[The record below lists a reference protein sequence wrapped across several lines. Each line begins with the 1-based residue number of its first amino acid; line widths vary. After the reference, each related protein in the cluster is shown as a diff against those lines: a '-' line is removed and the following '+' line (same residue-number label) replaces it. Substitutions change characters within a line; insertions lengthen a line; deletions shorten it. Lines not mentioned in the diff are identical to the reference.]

1 MFRHFITLSL
11 RNFRRNRTTFLI
23 NLLGLSTGLTCVIL
37 IYLWVSDEKSIDR
50 FHATDGKLYQVMNN
64 LELPFDILTL
74 ESTPYQMA
82 SSLREE
88 MPEVEAAVAIN
99 DFFTWRHKEGVISHG
114 EAKAEVKGLY
124 STSSFFEVFPFK
136 ILLGHP
142 QQPLQRK
149 DEIIISKSLKDKL
162 FPDLS
167 NPIGEVL
174 AFDHSTYTGKF
185 KVAGV
190 IEGPPSDASWQFDFI
205 LHFDAL
211 LEQDPEAERW
221 TANAAKTFLLLRED
235 TKPEEFNAKIA
246 NFINDRNQFS
256 NAFTPFVQRYSDK
269 YLYGNYVSGKQSGGR
284 IEYVKL
290 FSLIAII
297 ILLIA
302 CINFINL
309 STAQASL
316 KSKEVGVKKTFGI
329 GRSALIWQYL
339 GESLLLTTFAVLL
352 AIQFAY
358 WLLPSF
364 NQIAGK
370 QLSLVLDGS
379 SAFALLVITLLT
391 ALLAGIYP
399 AFYLSGFKPVE
410 VLKSKI
416 HLSKNEAWI
425 RKGLVVFQFTLSVLF
440 IVGLWVVHQQIDLA
454 QTKNMGY
461 DRDNVI
467 SFDWKG
473 HLYDQWN
480 GLLDGKS
487 NENFYTFMRKLKEVP
502 GVVNVSNMSGNI
514 LNDIYGQTGISWSG
528 KEEEKDYHFQ
538 SPLVG
543 FDFIETLDIKLLQ
556 GRSFSAELGDDY
568 TKVMVNAATVE
579 LMGLDNPIGHVI
591 GLNEGSEIVG
601 VVEDFHYGSIRNAV
615 EPLIFRCEQNGRNI
629 LVRIKAGSEKA
640 TLERLKQQYEAFLPG
655 YSFEFSFLDDDYRAL
670 YEAEQKV
677 SALSWYFA
685 CLAILISC
693 LGLFGLATFTAER
706 RRKEISIR
714 RVLGASSIRIVK
726 LLSKDFT
733 QTVLIAILIALP
745 ISYVLARSWLAS
757 FASSV
762 ELQPSIFIA
771 TGTLVLLI
779 AWLTVGIQ
787 TYQAAKAN
795 PIHALKE
802 D

>member
-11 RNFRRNRTTFLI
+11 RNFTRNRTTFLI
-23 NLLGLSTGLTCVIL
+23 NLLGLSSGLTCVLL
-37 IYLWVSDEKSIDR
+37 IYLWVNDERSIDH
-50 FHATDGKLYQVMNN
+50 FHATDEQLYQVMNN

-82 SSLREE
+82 SSLEQE

-99 DFFTWRHKEGVISHG
+99 DFFTWRHKEGVISH
-114 EAKAEVKGLY
+114 AKTKVEVKGLY

-136 ILLGHP
+136 ILIG
-142 QQPLQRK
+142 QPEELLQRK
-149 DEIIISKSLKDKL
+149 DEIIISKSLKDRI

-167 NPIGEVL
+167 NPIGEIID
-174 AFDHSTYTGKF
+174 FDHSTYNGKF

-190 IEGPPSDASWQFDFI
+190 MEGPPADATWQFDFI

-211 LEQDPEAERW
+211 LEQDPGAKQW
-221 TANAAKTFLLLRED
+221 TTNAAKTFLLLRED
-235 TKPEEFNAKIA
+235 TKLAEFNAKIA
-246 NFINDRNQFS
+246 NYINDRNQFS
-256 NAFTPFVQRYSDK
+256 NAFTPFLQKFSDK
-269 YLYGNYVSGKQSGGR
+269 YLYGNYISGIQSGGR

-352 AIQFAY
+352 AIQLAY
-358 WLLPSF
+358 WLLPAF
-364 NQIAGK
+364 NHIAGK
-370 QLSLVLDGS
+370 QLSMAFNTSTVIVLL
-379 SAFALLVITLLT
+379 AITLVT

-416 HLSKNEAWI
+416 HLSRSEGWI
-425 RKGLVVFQFTLSVLF
+425 RKGLVISQFTLSILF
-440 IVGLWVVHQQIDLA
+440 IVGLWVIRQQIDLA

-480 GLLDGKS
+480 GLLEGKS
-487 NENFYTFMRKLKEVP
+487 NDNFYAFMRRLKEVP

-514 LNDIYGQTGISWSG
+514 LNDIYGQTGITWSG
-528 KEEEKDYHFQ
+528 QEEEKNFHFQ

-543 FDFIETLDIKLLQ
+543 FDFIETLDIKLLA
-556 GRSFSAELGDDY
+556 GRSFSEEMGDDY
-568 TKVMVNAATVE
+568 AKVIVNEATVL
-579 LMGLDNPIGHVI
+579 LMGLEEPIGHVI

-601 VVEDFHYGSIRNAV
+601 VVEDFHYGSIRNAI

-655 YSFEFSFLDDDYRAL
+655 YSFEFSFLDDDYQAL

-685 CLAILISC
+685 CLVILISC

-714 RVLGASSIRIVK
+714 RVLGASSLRIVK
-726 LLSKDFT
+726 LLSRDFT
-733 QTVLIAILIALP
+733 QTVMIAILIALP
-745 ISYVLARSWLAS
+745 ISYLLAKNWLAS
-757 FASSV
+757 FASSI
-762 ELQPSIFIA
+762 ELQPTIFVG
-771 TGTLVLLI
+771 TGALVLLV
-779 AWLTVGIQ
+779 AWLTVGFQ
-787 TYQAAKAN
+787 TYQAARAN